1 MCEISYFED
10 ELIQNVGE
18 RRERGLAKL
27 QEIDGKHGEAVVD
40 SLANIAPLLAEQIIE
55 FTFGDIN
62 SPAQD

>member
-40 SLANIAPLLAEQIIE
+40 SLANIDPLLAEQIIE